1 MFDDVDDNEEDL
13 VERAPVVVVM
23 GHVDH
28 GKTSL
33 LDAIRK
39 TNVADRE
46 AGGITQHIG
55 AYKVNVHGR
64 DITFLDT
71 PGHEAFTAMRARGA
85 QATDIAILVVAA
97 DDGVMP
103 QTIEAINHA
112 KAANVSLIVAINKID
127 KPGANADRV
136 KQELAE
142 RGVLI
147 EEWGG
152 DVIAVPV
159 SAKMGTNIDQLLEM
173 VLLTD
178 MLELKANPDRQAKGI
193 VIEAKLDKGRGPVA
207 TVLVQR
213 GTLYSGD
220 SIISGTTFGRI
231 RAMTNEYGKRI
242 EQAGPSTPV
251 EIIGLDGVPEAGDV
265 FYAVADEKVARHLVE
280 ERKSQ
285 QREQSIGTAP
295 KVSLDDLFNQIQQ
308 GDVKELNIIV
318 KADVQGS
325 VEAVTQSVER
335 ISNEEVKVKVI
346 HGGVG
351 AINEADVTLASVS
364 NAIIIGFNVRPP
376 ANVVE
381 AAETAGVDIRLYRI
395 IYSAIEDI
403 EKAMKGLFGSNLQRG
418 Y

>member
-1 MFDDVDDNEEDL
+1 
-13 VERAPVVVVM
+13 
-23 GHVDH
+23 
-28 GKTSL
+28 
-33 LDAIRK
+33 
-39 TNVADRE
+39 
-46 AGGITQHIG
+46 
-55 AYKVNVHGR
+55 
-64 DITFLDT
+64 
-71 PGHEAFTAMRARGA
+71 
-85 QATDIAILVVAA
+85 
-97 DDGVMP
+97 
-103 QTIEAINHA
+103 
-112 KAANVSLIVAINKID
+112 
-127 KPGANADRV
+127 
-136 KQELAE
+136 
-142 RGVLI
+142 
-147 EEWGG
+147 
-152 DVIAVPV
+152 
-159 SAKMGTNIDQLLEM
+159 MGTNIDQLLEM
-173 VLLTD
+173 VLLTAD
-178 MLELKANPDRQAKGI
+178 VLELKANPDRQAKGI

-351 AINEADVTLASVS
+351 AIMRQ
-364 NAIIIGFNVRPP
+364 I
-376 ANVVE
+376 
-381 AAETAGVDIRLYRI
+381 
-395 IYSAIEDI
+395 
-403 EKAMKGLFGSNLQRG
+403 
-418 Y
+418 